1 MRISDWS
8 SDVCSSDLMTVLAC
22 ERFAREIGGKKSTS
36 KPEAAPVE
44 GVAPPTPASTPEPS
58 TDSEPDATS
67 LAPTTGEIRDDEAER
82 ALDETPV
89 PVLSAPSQTP
99 PPRATSKPKGG
110 KPRIE
115 RPTIELEGKR
125 AMVVEALLHF
135 DGEAEPRIVSWR

>member
-8 SDVCSSDLMTVLAC
+8 SDVCSSDL
-22 ERFAREIGGKKSTS
+22 
-36 KPEAAPVE
+36 
-44 GVAPPTPASTPEPS
+44 STPEPS
-58 TDSEPDATS
+58 TDSEPYATS
-67 LAPTTGEIRDDEAER
+67 LAPTTDEIRDDEAER

-135 DGEAEPRIVSWR
+135 DGEEEPGIVSTEESRVGKEGGGTCSTGGSAYN